1 MAITISDKQL
11 DAIDIARRP
20 VVVRHS
26 RTKKRYVVMP
36 ESAYNHARP
45 LIEVMLAEGTAPAG
59 NGETTWTDAKNDRR
73 ASLITKKYDSEL
85 SASEAKELATLQEA
99 VCRHQERVA
108 PLQNHVLELIIQA
121 LEQRAKNSPP
131 RKREAAGRSGTGLVV
146 RTKQTHG
153 DQHAAVA
160 HAAVGVDPE

>member
-11 DAIDIARRP
+11 DAIDIEQRP
-20 VVVRHS
+20 IVVRH
-26 RTKKRYVVMP
+26 RQTKKRYVVMP
-36 ESAYNHARP
+36 ESVYNHARP
-45 LIEVMLAEGTAPAG
+45 LITVMLAEGTTRAR

-73 ASLITKKYDSEL
+73 ASLITKKYDSKL

-108 PLQNHVLELIIQA
+108 PLQNHVLELIVQA

-131 RKREAAGRSGTGLVV
+131 RKRAEAGRSGTGIMV
-146 RTKQTHG
+146 RRKQVHG
-153 DQHAAVA
+153 NQHPAKTDT
-160 HAAVGVDPE
+160 AVGVDPE